1 MVSIAALAILG
12 AVAGIGGTSMATG
25 DATIAIEAGKQM
37 APHGLQVAL
46 SHVPSWTH
54 AHQVLS
60 EHLSEYAQ
68 NGTIGAGLAAGV
80 GAALKKGLAHMGK
93 AILRLH

>member
-12 AVAGIGGTSMATG
+12 AISGIGATSVATG
-25 DATIAIEAGKQM
+25 DANAAVEAAKQM

-68 NGTIGAGLAAGV
+68 NGGIGATTGGGIAAMLKRGLGHA
-80 GAALKKGLAHMGK
+80 GK
-93 AILRLH
+93 ALLHH

>member
-1 MVSIAALAILG
+1 MSITALAILG
-12 AVAGIGGTSMATG
+12 AVSGIGATSVATG
-25 DATIAIEAGKQM
+25 DANAAVEAAKQI

-68 NGTIGAGLAAGV
+68 NGGIGAGATGGA

-93 AILRLH
+93 AILHVH